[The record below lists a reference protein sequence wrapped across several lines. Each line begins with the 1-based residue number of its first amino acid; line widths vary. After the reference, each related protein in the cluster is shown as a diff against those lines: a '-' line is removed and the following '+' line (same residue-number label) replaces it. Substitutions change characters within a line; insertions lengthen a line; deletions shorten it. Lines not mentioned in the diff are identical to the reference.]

1 MHTRTPLRILTVL
14 ALAASLTTAGC
25 METAR
30 DLVGDEELEAQ
41 TAQSA
46 TVRMAAENATGE
58 ISHLG
63 LEVEA
68 VFAHNASIAPPD
80 GYHEMDV
87 TAEHADLVAEGEAN
101 EVSLASRTLPV
112 GTYDQIVLR
121 IGEAEV
127 ETGGDAET
135 SEDASAEGNESPA
148 NESDEDD
155 GHGDHDHAH
164 GDDGAEG
171 NASSTEEGTQA
182 AGGFDVPINVTFE
195 VTGEASTSVQLVL
208 DAGASASGEG
218 FAPAFTRVDVARD
231 GEVVEEIEDPDVGF
245 REGEGGPTGTPPPA
259 ARMTVFDGEGDK
271 VHEPGFQAESG
282 AFVNSMS
289 TAFHLNRSQSFSA
302 AESEAVADGAA
313 LESFHW
319 DFGDGETATGRT
331 TNHSYEKPGAYEV
344 TLTATDSLGVSDEHT
359 LRVVVMTDFTAL
371 ALDTSFEEGE
381 GNWTA
386 ENGARTS
393 WSLDSGG
400 YESDTAWHVSG
411 DVPGTAYGPF
421 DSASLLSPN
430 ITVPEDWMRAGY
442 SVQVRGEIA
451 DHFGCV
457 WEMIAEYH
465 VDGNQTVEIARFGNE
480 NQPEWLGL
488 TDWTNL
494 TDHAGSEVTL
504 EFRFESTCDMRI
516 GEGWYVDA
524 VTVGGLP
531 EDEFQNAELLEDAE
545 HDEHDHEH

>member
-1 MHTRTPLRILTVL
+1 MHTRAPFRVLTVL

-25 METAR
+25 MEAAP
-30 DLVGDEELEAQ
+30 DLLGDDEIEAQ
-41 TAQSA
+41 AAQSA
-46 TVRMAAENATGE
+46 TVRMAAENATE
-58 ISHLG
+58 DVAHLG
-63 LEVEA
+63 LELDG
-68 VFAHNASIAPPD
+68 VFVHNASIPQPD

-87 TAEHADLVAEGEAN
+87 TADHADLVADGEGSQ
-101 EVSLASRTLPV
+101 VSLASRTLPV

-121 IGEAEV
+121 VGETDV
-127 ETGGDAET
+127 QTSGDAEA
-135 SEDASAEGNESPA
+135 SDDASAEGNGSSA
-148 NESDEDD
+148 NESTGDD

-164 GDDGAEG
+164 DGDAEG
-171 NASSTEEGTQA
+171 NASTADEGDAQA
-182 AGGFDVPINVTFE
+182 GGGFDVPINVTFE
-195 VTGEASTSVQLVL
+195 VTGEASTSVELVL
-208 DAGASASGEG
+208 DAGASASGE
-218 FAPAFTRVDVARD
+218 AFQPTFLRVEIARD

-245 REGEGGPTGTPPPA
+245 REGEAGPTGTPPPA

-289 TAFHLNRSQSFSA
+289 TAFSLNRSQSFSA
-302 AESEAVADGAA
+302 AESEAVADGAT
-313 LESFHW
+313 LESFRW

-359 LRVVVMTDFTAL
+359 LRVVVTTDFTAL
-371 ALDTSFEEGE
+371 ELDTSFEEGE

-430 ITVPEDWMRAGY
+430 ITIPEDWMRAGY

-465 VDGNQTVEIARFGNE
+465 VDGNLTVEIARFGNE

-516 GEGWYVDA
+516 GDGWYVDA
-524 VTVGGLP
+524 VTVGGIP
-531 EDEFQNAELLEDAE
+531 EDEFQNAELLEEAE
-545 HDEHDHEH
+545 HDGHDHEH